1 MRYVLNWDIL
11 ERIALDLVHKA
22 ILILRGLFRP
32 FDDTVH
38 VGLLL
43 LAGIGD
49 LGERQWS
56 VGARPVGLLLAT
68 AAPA

>member
-22 ILILRGLFRP
+22 ILILRGLLP
-32 FDDTVH
+32 SDDTVH

-49 LGERQWS
+49 LGERRSS